1 MIGYIAGAA
10 AGLLAVY
17 SIFIE
22 RKALGLTRLELSYSS
37 LPESFDGFTILHLSD
52 LHIAHWWT
60 VERKMEEIVRGLDA
74 DLLAITGDIAVSA
87 KGAQLVKEFLGRVR
101 PGRETFAVYGNTE
114 HKGDFGRQRREDLV
128 WNGLHILTNE
138 HVVIERDGDKII
150 LAGVDDPFGRYDDL
164 SRALE
169 GAPDDKFKVL
179 LAHAPSVAGDAADAG
194 IDLLLSGHTHG
205 GQIRFPLIGAVYPH
219 IRKYK
224 QLVMGLFEGRRLSKI
239 LKRDAGEMR
248 VYVSRGIGISNLPM
262 RFLCPPEIVHIT
274 LRRARD

>member
-10 AGLLAVY
+10 AGLLAAY

-22 RKALGLTRLELSYSS
+22 RKALGLTKLELNYSS
-37 LPESFDGFTILHLSD
+37 LPKPFDGFTILHLSD
-52 LHIAHWWT
+52 LHIAHWWA

-74 DLLAITGDIAVSA
+74 DLLVITGDIAVSA

-128 WNGLHILTNE
+128 WDGLRLLTNE
-138 HVVIERDGDKII
+138 HVLIERGGDNII
-150 LAGVDDPFGRYDDL
+150 LAGVDDPFERYDDL
-164 SRALE
+164 PRALE
-169 GAPDDKFKVL
+169 DAPDDKFKIL

-194 IDLLLSGHTHG
+194 VDLLLSGHTHG

-224 QLVMGLFEGRRLSKI
+224 QLVIGLFEGRRLSKI
-239 LKRDAGEMR
+239 LKRDTGEMR

-262 RFLCPPEIVHIT
+262 RFLCPPEIVRIT
-274 LRRARD
+274 LRRTRD